1 MNKDLVVFTGTL
13 LLLAMVIG
21 LATLQFANPS
31 FLILILTA
39 LTVATWLV
47 YYFIQKTKREDFIKN
62 YLLTI
67 VLKLL
72 SGGIFIS
79 ILLYIDQREAD
90 ANAIFF
96 MTAYL
101 LFTVL
106 EVGFL
111 FRRLG

>member
-1 MNKDLVVFTGTL
+1 MNKDLIVFTGAL
-13 LLLAMVIG
+13 LLLAIATG
-21 LATLQFANPS
+21 LATLQFASPS
-31 FLILILTA
+31 FLILILTVLA
-39 LTVATWLV
+39 VATWLV

-62 YLLTI
+62 YLLTV

-79 ILLYIDQREAD
+79 ILLYINKPEAD

-101 LFTVL
+101 LFTGL
-106 EVGFL
+106 EVWFL

>member
-1 MNKDLVVFTGTL
+1 MNKDLVIFTASL
-13 LLLAMVIG
+13 LLLAAVIG
-21 LATLQFANPS
+21 LVTMQLANPS
-31 FLILILTA
+31 FLFLILGV

-47 YYFIQKTKREDFIKN
+47 YFFVQRTKSEDLVKN

-72 SGGIFIS
+72 SGGIFIF
-79 ILLYIDQREAD
+79 ILLYKDKSGAD

-96 MTAYL
+96 MAAYL
-101 LFTVL
+101 VFTGL

-111 FRRLG
+111 FKGLA

>member
-1 MNKDLVVFTGTL
+1 MNKDLIVFTGAL
-13 LLLAMVIG
+13 LLLTI
-21 LATLQFANPS
+21 ATGFATVQFANPS
-31 FLILILTA
+31 FLILILTVLA
-39 LTVATWLV
+39 VATWLV
-47 YYFIQKTKREDFIKN
+47 YYFIQKTNPKDFLRN

-72 SGGIFIS
+72 LGGTFIL
-79 ILLYIDQREAD
+79 ILLHLNKPGAD
-90 ANAIFF
+90 TNAIFF

-101 LFTVL
+101 LFTGL

>member
-1 MNKDLVVFTGTL
+1 MNKDLIIFTAVLVL
-13 LLLAMVIG
+13 LTIVTG
-21 LATLQFANPS
+21 LATVQFANPS
-31 FLILILTA
+31 FFILILTVLA
-39 LTVATWLV
+39 VATWLV
-47 YYFIQKTKREDFIKN
+47 YFFIHRTNREDFIKN

-72 SGGIFIS
+72 IGGIFIFT
-79 ILLYIDQREAD
+79 LLYIDKPGAD

-96 MTAYL
+96 MAAYL
-101 LFTVL
+101 LFTGL